1 MSQEN
6 VERVVA
12 GYEAFNR
19 GDLDAVAEGLSPDFE
34 LRMPPI
40 VPDPETYRGPD
51 GMRQLHETWG
61 AGFDDF
67 HVEIEEV
74 IDAGDKVL
82 VMAAVCGTGRDSG
95 AEVRSPSFPHIWTF
109 LGGEI
114 IRMEPRPNRNEGL
127 KAIGRDG

>member
-12 GYEAFNR
+12 GYDAFNR
-19 GDLDAVAEGLSPDFE
+19 GDLDALTQGMSPDFE

-40 VPDPETYRGPD
+40 VPDPDTYRGPD
-51 GMRQLHETWG
+51 GMRRLRETWE

-67 HVEIEEV
+67 RIEIEEV
-74 IDAGDKVL
+74 VDAGDKVL

-95 AEVRSPSFPHIWTF
+95 AKVRSPSFPHIWTF
-109 LGGEI
+109 RDGEI
-114 IRMEPRPNRNEGL
+114 IRIEPRQNRDAGL